1 MDVFTTEKTG
11 PTRLLTI
18 EEVRKEY
25 RLGRD
30 TAYSLAKYVPHVRVG
45 RRYLFRQADVED
57 FLKRAAS
64 ERWNLRTVLK
74 ARAKKN
80 RKAAKEVA
88 LL

>member
-1 MDVFTTEKTG
+1 MDVFATEKTG
-11 PTRLLTI
+11 STRLLTI
-18 EEVRKEY
+18 DEIRKEY

-64 ERWNLRTVLK
+64 ERRNLRNMAKTRRRATKGVTVL
-74 ARAKKN
+74 
-80 RKAAKEVA
+80 
-88 LL
+88 